1 MIFSASKSK
10 APSVLKQSLITSGFI
25 LLLGIWHTI
34 SGKSNPPDSDESQE
48 INPEAATEAST
59 KESKSQKNKDGGW
72 GQKFVDY
79 INGKIEK
86 TWKSP
91 TKAKVVSYDI
101 ALALLPV
108 VIAAIG
114 AAIGAAMVGTATED
128 SGKYLPFF
136 ILAYV
141 LYFVFAFW
149 VIVSRATIGKLV
161 YGENDVTGW
170 PIYLWIIVPA
180 LVSGVSTAV
189 LKDSPILSVFISL
202 ALLALITY
210 KSQRHL
216 SLPLSFLQEAEENSN
231 KEKAEQG

>member
-1 MIFSASKSK
+1 MTSSASKSK

-25 LLLGIWHTI
+25 LLLGIFHSLTEKSSSPAHTDGDKPQ
-34 SGKSNPPDSDESQE
+34 SVDDNLETKKQDSNSERF
-48 INPEAATEAST
+48 
-59 KESKSQKNKDGGW
+59 
-72 GQKFVDY
+72 QKFWRKPVR
-79 INGKIEK
+79 
-86 TWKSP
+86 W
-91 TKAKVVSYDI
+91 KVVSYYI

-108 VIAAIG
+108 VI

-128 SGKYLPFF
+128 SGKYLLFF

-141 LYFVFAFW
+141 SYFVFAFW

-161 YGENDVTGW
+161 YGENDVPVW
-170 PIYLWIIVPA
+170 SIYLWIIVPA

-189 LKDSPILSVFISL
+189 LKDSPILSFFISL

>member
-72 GQKFVDY
+72 GQKFNDY
-79 INGKIEK
+79 INGKIDK
-86 TWKSP
+86 IWKSP
-91 TKAKVVSYDI
+91 TKTKVVSYDI
-101 ALALLPV
+101 ALALFPTT
-108 VIAAIG
+108 IAAIG
-114 AAIGAAMVGTATED
+114 TAMVGIGTED

-141 LYFVFAFW
+141 SYFVFALL
-149 VIVSRATIGKLV
+149 VIASRATIGKLV

-180 LVSGVSTAV
+180 LVSGASTAV
-189 LKDSPILSVFISL
+189 LKDSPILSFFISL

-216 SLPLSFLQEAEENSN
+216 SLPLPFLQEAEENSN

>member
-86 TWKSP
+86 TWKPP

-101 ALALLPV
+101 ALALFPTT
-108 VIAAIG
+108 IAAIG
-114 AAIGAAMVGTATED
+114 TAMVGIGTED
-128 SGKYLPFF
+128 SGKFF

-180 LVSGVSTAV
+180 LVSGASTAV
-189 LKDSPILSVFISL
+189 LKDSPILSFFISL